1 MNKQEPN
8 IFESIQRAHDGIQK
22 IIKIINKNKIPKD
35 YQGMKNMIAEMEAEE
50 QRRNEMNRMRE
61 KIKKLIRDR
70 KFRNKC
76 VKFERR
82 QKIRKF
88 LRLPYKTL
96 NDQDFFE
103 TTEE

>member
-1 MNKQEPN
+1 MNKQDPN
-8 IFESIQRAHDGIQK
+8 IIESIQRANAGIQK

-88 LRLPYKTL
+88 LRLPYQTL

>member
-1 MNKQEPN
+1 MTRQEPN
-8 IFESIQRAHDGIQK
+8 IIESIQRANAGIQK

-88 LRLPYKTL
+88 LRLPYQTL